1 MNCVDS
7 GLPGRL
13 GETHEEIMAT
23 IRDVA
28 RASGVSVTTVSVVLN
43 DSPRPVHPET
53 RQRVIAAARRLNYHP
68 NAIAR
73 GLVRRR
79 MNSIG
84 VLFMSIEPQIVTNP
98 YASGVLSGIFWE
110 GAQQNYDIHLFTTPW
125 EGAEI
130 SAARIRAQRTDGTL
144 VVAPPVGSDV
154 AAGLAGVGHPVVVL
168 SAPTD
173 VPGVP
178 YVDVDNEAGAR
189 LAAEHLLSLGH
200 TRIAHLMGA
209 EEQYSVFQRRDAFR
223 CALKH
228 AGVSLPREYVPH
240 GSYNRGKAYE
250 SVVRL
255 LRLPKPPTALFT
267 TNDQLAITALRA
279 ARDLG
284 VSVPAQLS
292 VIGFDDY
299 PIADMTVPALT
310 TIHHPLDKVGTLGT
324 ELLIRRIEGQ
334 AIEEMAHLFAPALV
348 VRGTTAPPPR

>member
-1 MNCVDS
+1 
-7 GLPGRL
+7 
-13 GETHEEIMAT
+13 MAT

-98 YASGVLSGIFWE
+98 YAAGVLSGVFWE
-110 GAQQNYDIHLFTTPW
+110 GAQRKYDIHLFTTPW
-125 EGAEI
+125 ESAEG

-144 VVAPPVGSDV
+144 VVAPSVGSDV
-154 AAGLAGVGHPVVVL
+154 ASGLEGVGHPVVVL

-173 VPGVP
+173 VPRVP

-189 LAAEHLLSLGH
+189 LATEHLLSLGH
-200 TRIAHLMGA
+200 TRIAHLMGT

-223 CALKH
+223 GALER
-228 AGVSLPREYVPH
+228 AGLPLPPEYLPA
-240 GSYNRGKAYE
+240 GTYNADKAYQ

-255 LRLPKPPTALFT
+255 LRLPTPPTALFA
-267 TNDQLAITALRA
+267 TNDQLAIIALRA

-292 VIGFDDY
+292 VVGFDDY

-310 TIHHPLDKVGTLGT
+310 TIHHPLDKIGTQGT

-334 AIEEMAHLFAPALV
+334 PIDKMAHLFAPSLV
-348 VRGTTAPPPR
+348 IRGSTAPPR